1 MMHPMLPHLARA
13 LLATSL
19 AGCSL
24 LYNPSNLP
32 PQADAAPDAE
42 LLVDADPSMLD
53 ITGLNPA
60 VLVEGA
66 GANGSRAAVL
76 VIDGSHMVAEG
87 AMVMITPA
95 AGEPKAPMV
104 MVDNSKI
111 VVEGNGKR
119 LAVPVTLPVDAGLV
133 VGDMIP
139 MDVTVVQTAG
149 GSMLSKKL
157 SGKLT
162 IKGLG
167 ELETMGAVTLTGS
180 TEFSLVDIKAGAT
193 LTVPGGQTNPIIIH
207 STSSLSIASSIS
219 INLNAAGMTPGPA
232 GGAGG
237 APGPGGLLNGS
248 QGGEGGG
255 PAKGLPSGGGGG
267 FTGSEQL
274 TSVDGATSMGPNRS
288 SGGAGGN
295 GMSLGAAGGAGGAG
309 GGSIAL
315 LADGNVSVGAIS
327 AKGDPGTAPGG
338 GNMGGGGS
346 GGVVFVKAGGT
357 LTLGAVDVSGAGNGA
372 PGRARYDAGGTAMA
386 ASAGTMFRG
395 PAFVDPPAIVKAERP
410 MISVIGTPLKPF
422 QFYWTNDTGLQ
433 IQGPVT
439 QTFPASGT
447 AMLAFPTTP
456 GLFRGLNTL
465 CLLAAGADAT
475 SNTKTCID
483 IAYLFAL

>member
-1 MMHPMLPHLARA
+1 MMHPMWPHLSRA

-19 AGCSL
+19 GGCSL

-42 LLVDADPSMLD
+42 LLVDADPSMLEVTD
-53 ITGLNPA
+53 LKPP

-87 AMVMITPA
+87 AMVTLTPA
-95 AGEPKAPMV
+95 AGAPKVPMV
-104 MVDNSKI
+104 MVDNAKI

-119 LAVPVTLPVDAGLV
+119 LAVPVTLPVDTGLAAGE
-133 VGDMIP
+133 MIA
-139 MDVTVVQTAG
+139 MDVTVVQAAG
-149 GSMLSKKL
+149 GMMLTKKL
-157 SGKLT
+157 AGKLQ
-162 IKGLG
+162 IRGLG
-167 ELETMGAVTLTGS
+167 ELDTAGAVSLTGV
-180 TEFSLVDIKAGAT
+180 TEYSLVDIQAGAT
-193 LTVPGGQTNPIIIH
+193 LTVPGGQTNPIIIR
-207 STSSLSIASSIS
+207 STSSLTIAPSIT
-219 INLNAAGMTPGPA
+219 INLNANGMTPGPA
-232 GGAGG
+232 GGVGG
-237 APGPGGLLNGS
+237 TPGPGGVLNGS

-274 TSVDGATSMGPNRS
+274 TSVDGAISMGTNRS

-295 GMSLGAAGGAGGAG
+295 GLSLGAAGGAGGAG

-315 LADGNVSVGAIS
+315 VADGNVSVGAIN

-338 GNMGGGGS
+338 ANPGGGGS

-357 LTLGAVDVSGAGNGA
+357 LMLGAVDVAGGRNGA
-372 PGRARYDAGGTAMA
+372 PGRARYDAGGMA
-386 ASAGTMFRG
+386 TVASASAMFRG
-395 PAFVDPPAIVKAERP
+395 PAFVDPPAIVKDERP
-410 MISVIGTPLKPF
+410 MISVVGTPLKPF

-433 IQGPVT
+433 LQGPYM

-447 AMLAFPTTP
+447 TMLAFPSTP

-465 CLLAAGADAT
+465 CLLAAGAEPT

-483 IAYLFAL
+483 IAYLFAP

>member
-1 MMHPMLPHLARA
+1 MWPHLARA

-19 AGCSL
+19 GGCSL

-42 LLVDADPSMLD
+42 MLVDADPSMLD
-53 ITGLNPA
+53 VTDLKPS

-66 GANGSRAAVL
+66 GANGSRVAVL

-95 AGEPKAPMV
+95 AGAPKVPML

-119 LAVPVTLPVDAGLV
+119 LAVPVTLPVDMGLAA
-133 VGDMIP
+133 GDMIA
-139 MDVTVVQTAG
+139 MDVTVVQTSG
-149 GSMLSKKL
+149 GSMLTKKL
-157 SGKLT
+157 GGKLQ

-167 ELETMGAVTLTGS
+167 ELDTMGAVSLTGS
-180 TEFSLVDIKAGAT
+180 TEYSFVNIRAGAT
-193 LTVPGGQTNPIIIH
+193 LTVPGGQMNPIIIR
-207 STSSLSIASSIS
+207 STSSLTIAPSIS
-219 INLNAAGMTPGPA
+219 INLSGSGMTPGPA

-237 APGPGGLLNGS
+237 TAGPGGIVGGS

-267 FTGSEQL
+267 FNAPEQL
-274 TSVDGATSMGPNRS
+274 TSIDGMTSGGPNRS
-288 SGGAGGN
+288 SGGAGGD

-315 LADGNVSVGAIS
+315 IADGNLVAGAVT
-327 AKGDPGTAPGG
+327 AKGAAGTMPGG
-338 GNMGGGGS
+338 NPGGGGS
-346 GGVVFVKAGGT
+346 GGVVYARAGGT
-357 LTLGAVDVSGAGNGA
+357 LTLGAVDVTGTGNGA
-372 PGRARYDAGGTAMA
+372 AGRARYDAGSTATV
-386 ASAGTMFRG
+386 ASAGSMFRG
-395 PAFVDPPAIVKAERP
+395 PAFVDPPAIVKSERP
-410 MISVIGTPLKPF
+410 MLSVVGTPLKPF
-422 QFYWTNDTGLQ
+422 QFYWTNDTGLE
-433 IQGPVT
+433 IQGPYM

-447 AMLAFPTTP
+447 TMLAFPTTP

-465 CLLAAGADAT
+465 CVLAAGADAT
-475 SNTKTCID
+475 SNTKTCVD
-483 IAYLFAL
+483 VAYLFAP